1 MPAPPLWAGYARAI
15 VGGLS
20 DPKIY
25 QKSRDNLMQNSQEVQ
40 LAVDVL
46 RDALPASA
54 AGEAPLLGLVLGTG
68 LSGLAAELLT
78 GSSNGP
84 AAGGASC
91 VRVPFADLPGFPLPG
106 VDSHQGAFVRGRLNG
121 VPVLAQQ
128 GRCHLYEGRSPAEVC
143 MGVRVMAGL
152 GVKTLIITNAAGAL
166 NPRFEAGTLMCMA
179 DQINHTGASPLTGP
193 NCAAWGER
201 FPDMSAPFDP
211 ALQALALET
220 AGALGI
226 RLERGVYIG
235 VHGPEMESPAETRMY
250 RQWGADAVGMS
261 TVLEVIAARHLGM
274 RVLGVSCLSN
284 KNLPDCMA
292 PVPLAE
298 VIAVAGRA
306 GENLARLL
314 RALVTKL

>member
-1 MPAPPLWAGYARAI
+1 
-15 VGGLS
+15 
-20 DPKIY
+20 
-25 QKSRDNLMQNSQEVQ
+25 MQNPQEVQ
-40 LAVDVL
+40 LAVDAL
-46 RDALPASA
+46 RAALPAATS
-54 AGEAPLLGLVLGTG
+54 GEKPLLGLILGTG
-68 LSGLAAELLT
+68 LSGLATELLT
-78 GSSNGP
+78 GP
-84 AAGGASC
+84 AAGEAPGA
-91 VRVPFADLPGFPLPG
+91 RVAFASLPGFPLPG
-106 VDSHQGAFVRGRLNG
+106 VDSHQGAFVLGRLHG

-143 MGVRVMAGL
+143 MGVRVMAGM

-179 DQINHTGASPLTGP
+179 DQINHTGVSPLTGP

-220 AGALGI
+220 AGELGV

-261 TVLEVIAARHLGM
+261 TVLEVIAARHLGL
-274 RVLGVSCLSN
+274 RALGLSCLSN
-284 KNLPDCMA
+284 KNLPDCMT

-298 VIAVAGRA
+298 VIAVAARA

>member
-1 MPAPPLWAGYARAI
+1 
-15 VGGLS
+15 
-20 DPKIY
+20 
-25 QKSRDNLMQNSQEVQ
+25 MQNPQEVQ
-40 LAVDVL
+40 LAVDAL
-46 RDALPASA
+46 RAALPAATS
-54 AGEAPLLGLVLGTG
+54 GEKPLLGLILGTG

-78 GSSNGP
+78 GP
-84 AAGGASC
+84 AAGEAPGA
-91 VRVPFADLPGFPLPG
+91 RVAFASLPGFPLPG
-106 VDSHQGAFVRGRLNG
+106 VDSHQGAFVLGRLHG

-143 MGVRVMAGL
+143 MGVRVMAGM

-179 DQINHTGASPLTGP
+179 DQINHTGVSPLTGP
-193 NCAAWGER
+193 NYAAWGER

-220 AGALGI
+220 AGELGV

-261 TVLEVIAARHLGM
+261 TVLEVIAARHLGL
-274 RVLGVSCLSN
+274 RALGLSCLSN
-284 KNLPDCMA
+284 KNLPDCMT

-298 VIAVAGRA
+298 VIAVAARA